1 MKWFNRSIRAFYEGW
16 QQTFFALIMLV
27 PLALTLIGMAGVVT
41 VVLIPL
47 FQAITLSTRQLTNT
61 YRAALGK
68 LTGTPIPVPYA
79 AAPPPDDQQHPWSAK
94 NLERVRWLFEDPAT
108 WQDLVWML
116 LNPIMCVFTV
126 LLPGVLAI
134 YAPTVISFSWLIHPE
149 IGPMFGSWRLLDP
162 TAFLGNYAWLGLPAG
177 LLIAAWML
185 ATAPNNLKGLYAF
198 SAALLAPTRD
208 IQVSEQVADL
218 TNAQE
223 AELRRIERDLHD
235 GAQARMVAVGMT
247 LRTVERLLDTNPDA
261 VRELIVEARE
271 TSAAALRDLRALVR
285 GIHPPILAERG
296 LTDALRAVALQTPL
310 AVDVR
315 IDLPEPVEPPIEAAV
330 YFAVCELLT
339 NTTKHAHAEHASLT
353 LRLVGDGI
361 IVTVG
366 DDGRGGADPDLGSG
380 LRGIRRRLA
389 SFNGTLAINSPAGG
403 PTTAIMEIPVATRR
417 HC

>member
-1 MKWFNRSIRAFYEGW
+1 
-16 QQTFFALIMLV
+16 
-27 PLALTLIGMAGVVT
+27 
-41 VVLIPL
+41 
-47 FQAITLSTRQLTNT
+47 
-61 YRAALGK
+61 
-68 LTGTPIPVPYA
+68 
-79 AAPPPDDQQHPWSAK
+79 
-94 NLERVRWLFEDPAT
+94 
-108 WQDLVWML
+108 
-116 LNPIMCVFTV
+116 
-126 LLPGVLAI
+126 
-134 YAPTVISFSWLIHPE
+134 
-149 IGPMFGSWRLLDP
+149 
-162 TAFLGNYAWLGLPAG
+162 
-177 LLIAAWML
+177 
-185 ATAPNNLKGLYAF
+185 
-198 SAALLAPTRD
+198 
-208 IQVSEQVADL
+208 
-218 TNAQE
+218 
-223 AELRRIERDLHD
+223 
-235 GAQARMVAVGMT
+235 MT